1 MRHRRLIRISYHLFG
16 FSLTGRRKGWTKVTV
31 VARARGERTE
41 EDEGW
46 DKTERTKKNEVGG
59 VRTAGARPLHEN
71 RRFSNFF
78 LPLLS
83 SSFHYWFLFSR
94 MIVLVD
100 PLFSCQPHPS
110 FVVING
116 KSQFPKKIKEAIV
129 IFLRKI

>member
-1 MRHRRLIRISYHLFG
+1 MDESDCG
-16 FSLTGRRKGWTKVTV
+16 STCTGRTP
-31 VARARGERTE
+31 E

-116 KSQFPKKIKEAIV
+116 KSQLPKKIKEAIV